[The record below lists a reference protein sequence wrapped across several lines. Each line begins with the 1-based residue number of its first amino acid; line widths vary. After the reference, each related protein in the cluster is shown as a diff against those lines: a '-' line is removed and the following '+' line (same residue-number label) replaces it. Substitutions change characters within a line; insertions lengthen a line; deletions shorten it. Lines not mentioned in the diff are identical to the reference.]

1 MRIILILAATL
12 TALIASAEPASAQDR
27 ELLRRTE
34 LAERYVRLS
43 FGDDLRP
50 MIEAIIEEQ
59 LAGDMSMTTEQR
71 AWYRNNV
78 PVFFDGFMDTLID
91 LIVPRYVASMTD
103 EELNAGIEFYSSPL
117 GRSLARKEVALQ
129 IDMND
134 ELYAAADAM
143 AADMETKYCAAFDC
157 PDLSAIVPSGK

>member
-1 MRIILILAATL
+1 
-12 TALIASAEPASAQDR
+12 
-27 ELLRRTE
+27 
-34 LAERYVRLS
+34 
-43 FGDDLRP
+43 
-50 MIEAIIEEQ
+50 
-59 LAGDMSMTTEQR
+59 
-71 AWYRNNV
+71 
-78 PVFFDGFMDTLID
+78 
-91 LIVPRYVASMTD
+91 MTD

-157 PDLSAIVPSGK
+157 PDLSVIVPSGK